1 MVDEPRPYKEESD
14 LDAMRRILVEGRAA
28 GGPVYYVHVGD
39 LNWWLYYSD
48 TADDCHPGIYLWEK
62 GPGGK
67 ALGWA
72 FLSLADGTFDVFA
85 HPSVP
90 AAQRARMLSWAEEQL
105 AAALQSRGAK
115 DLATLWISKRDSAA
129 IQHLV
134 TRGFTQTQG
143 DYFCLARPLPDVGG
157 VAILP
162 GEYEI
167 RGLAGE
173 QEAARRA
180 AASHAAFGSRWPMD
194 RYVARYLRFMRSPAY
209 DPELDLV
216 AVAPDGRV
224 AAFCICWL
232 DEVNH
237 VGHFEPVG
245 THPAFRRRG
254 LARAVLQE
262 GLRRMAR
269 RGMLTATVC
278 VQGDNTAARSLYASL
293 GMRPT
298 HAMLSFVKERI
309 SSA

>member
-1 MVDEPRPYKEESD
+1 VVDEPRPYREESD
-14 LDAMRRILVEGRAA
+14 LDAMHRILVEGRAA

-48 TADDCHPGIYLWEK
+48 TADDCRPWIYLWEK

-85 HPSVP
+85 HPSVS
-90 AAQRARMLSWAEEQL
+90 AAQRGRMLSWAEEQL

-115 DLATLWISKRDSAA
+115 DLATLWISERDGAA

-134 TRGFTQTQG
+134 ARGFTQTQD
-143 DYFCLARPLPDVGG
+143 DYFCLARPLADVGG

-180 AASHAAFGSRWPMD
+180 FASHAAFGSRWPMD
-194 RYVARYLRFMRSPAY
+194 RYVARYLRFMRSPVY

-216 AVAPDGRV
+216 AVAPDGQV

-232 DEVNH
+232 DEANR

-262 GLRRMAR
+262 GLRRMAC

-278 VQGDNTAARSLYASL
+278 VEGDNTAARSLYASL
-293 GMRPT
+293 GMRPA
-298 HAMLSFVKERI
+298 HVLLSFVKEGTHY
-309 SSA
+309 A